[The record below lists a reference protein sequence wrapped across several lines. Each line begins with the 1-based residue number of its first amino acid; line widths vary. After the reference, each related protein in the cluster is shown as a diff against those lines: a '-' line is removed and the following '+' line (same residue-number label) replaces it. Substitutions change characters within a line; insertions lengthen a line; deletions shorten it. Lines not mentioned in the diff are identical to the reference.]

1 MAHHQHR
8 GLYGPGGLARSPAFS
23 FGGRKASTTQE
34 PQPELEA
41 TPEATPK
48 ETPEITP
55 AATPFEALEEGN
67 GAADIDYVAD
77 MARAQSSWDPW
88 PTPAHDTSLPA
99 QDAPSSPQDDPTQA

>member
-1 MAHHQHR
+1 V
-8 GLYGPGGLARSPAFS
+8 GGEALIA
-23 FGGRKASTTQE
+23 QE
-34 PQPELEA
+34 SQPEPEA
-41 TPEATPK
+41 TPEVTPE
-48 ETPEITP
+48 ETPEIAP
-55 AATPFEALEEGN
+55 AATPSEAPEEGD